1 MVSAPVVVEASL
13 GGSAVFVKV
22 SLGLSVDGLSW
33 GVVDAFSLAGSGAAA
48 GPGTSVFGG
57 AAASVGVGGFGKGGG
72 VGAFEIFVGS
82 GSAISRGAFI
92 VSAGGGGGSAGG
104 NIGGGGGTLRLGG
117 SGGGGNALMRSIPAF
132 E

>member
-57 AAASVGVGGFGKGGG
+57 AAASVGVGGFGG
-72 VGAFEIFVGS
+72 FEIFVGS